1 MGQFDTSDKAA
12 PLAEPYARA
21 LDDFLAHL
29 EKERRCSAHTIAAYR
44 VDLAQFFDY
53 CQDRLGTR
61 PLDRLTHAEIRDYLG
76 FVLSHGYERRS
87 AARKLSSIRSFFR
100 YLTRTGAVPASP
112 ARSVKSPRLG
122 RKLPALLSQ
131 FQVAQ
136 ALEPLGDS
144 EAELRDIAILEVLY
158 GSGLRVAEL
167 VGLNLPDIDFRRE
180 TIRVRGKG
188 NKERILPLGR
198 GERAALERYLARRSR
213 PDSTPVFL
221 SLRGRRLSVRAVRNI
236 VGKLLS
242 RVAGVTATNPH
253 ALRHAFATHLLE
265 RGADLRAVQ
274 ELLGHA
280 SLSST
285 QIYTHLTVERLKKV
299 YDKAHP
305 RSGARD

>member
-1 MGQFDTSDKAA
+1 MDLPET
-12 PLAEPYARA
+12 YARTLA
-21 LDDFLAHL
+21 DFLAHL
-29 EKERRCSAHTIAAYR
+29 EQERRCSKHTIAAYR
-44 VDLAQFFDY
+44 LDLEQFFDY
-53 CQDRLGTR
+53 CIDRLDSR
-61 PLDRLTHAEIRDYLG
+61 PLNRLTHAEIRDYLG

-100 YLTRTGAVPASP
+100 YLVRTGAAPASP
-112 ARSVKSPRLG
+112 ARTVKSPRLG
-122 RKLPALLSQ
+122 RRLPALLSQ

-144 EAELRDIAILEVLY
+144 EAALRDIAILEVLY
-158 GSGLRVAEL
+158 GSGLRIAEL
-167 VGLNLPDIDFRRE
+167 VGLNLSDIDFRSE
-180 TIRVRGKG
+180 TIKVRGKG

-198 GERAALERYLARRSR
+198 AEREALERYLPKRSQ
-213 PDSTPVFL
+213 PDAEPVFL
-221 SLRGRRLSVRAVRNI
+221 SLRGRRLSIRAVRNI

-285 QIYTHLTVERLKKV
+285 QVYTHLTVERLKRI

-305 RSGARD
+305 RSGAKD

>member
-1 MGQFDTSDKAA
+1 MAVPEVYAA
-12 PLAEPYARA
+12 ALA
-21 LDDFLAHL
+21 DFLAHL
-29 EKERRCSAHTIAAYR
+29 AQERRCSPHTVTAYR
-44 VDLAQFFDY
+44 IDLEQFFDY
-53 CQDRLGTR
+53 CQDRLAAK
-61 PLDRLTHAEIRDYLG
+61 PLAGLTYADIRDYLG
-76 FVLSHGYERRS
+76 FMLSHGYERRS
-87 AARKLSSIRSFFR
+87 AARKLSTLKSFFR
-100 YLTRTGAVPASP
+100 YLTRTGAIPGNP

-122 RKLPALLSQ
+122 RKLPPLLTQ
-131 FQVAQ
+131 FQVAE
-136 ALEPLGDS
+136 ALRPLGDF
-144 EAELRDIAILEVLY
+144 EPALRDIAILEVLY

-167 VGLNLPDIDFRRE
+167 VGLNLSDIDFPRD

-198 GERAALERYLARRSR
+198 AEREALELYIPKRSR
-213 PDSTPVFL
+213 PDAEPVFL
-221 SLRGRRLSVRAVRNI
+221 NLRGKRISIRAVRNI
-236 VGKLLS
+236 VGKLLR
-242 RVAGVTATNPH
+242 RVAGVTAVNPH

-305 RSGARD
+305 RSGAND